1 MNKLGWFFGDQKEDL
16 KKLSN
21 GHNTQQKLALRS
33 DIVLL
38 AAEGH
43 LPASISKKLQI
54 CGATASR
61 WINRWMAGRDSGL
74 PVSAILD
81 DAPRSGAPGTFTPE
95 PICQLFAMACE
106 KPSNYGR
113 PISHW
118 TPRELADELKKQ
130 GFVDSISPRHVGRLL
145 NEADIKPHLMRYYL
159 DTKKDERF
167 DEKVANIC
175 EIYEK
180 APSITEEGGR
190 VISLDEMCGIQAL
203 ERTAPD
209 KPVEPGR
216 VERHEFNYKRHG
228 TLTMIANFDVG
239 TGEVVH
245 PSLGPSR
252 TESDFV
258 DHLNKLISKSPS
270 VTKWHFVLDNLNIHQ
285 SESLVVFVASQIG
298 VDINSLG
305 EKGKS
310 GILKSQKSRQDFLTS
325 PDHDIVFHYTPK
337 HASWMNQVEIWFS
350 ILVRK
355 LLKRESFSST
365 ENLRIKILDF
375 IKYFNRTMA
384 KPFRWTYKGRVLSA

>member
-1 MNKLGWFFGDQKEDL
+1 
-16 KKLSN
+16 
-21 GHNTQQKLALRS
+21 
-33 DIVLL
+33 
-38 AAEGH
+38 
-43 LPASISKKLQI
+43 
-54 CGATASR
+54 
-61 WINRWMAGRDSGL
+61 MAGRDSGL
-74 PVSAILD
+74 PVSEILD

-145 NEADIKPHLMRYYL
+145 NEADIKPHQMRYYL
-159 DTKKDERF
+159 DTKKDESF
-167 DEKVANIC
+167 DEKVADIC
-175 EIYEK
+175 EVYEK
-180 APSITEEGGR
+180 APSITAEGGR

-209 KPVEPGR
+209 KPVESGR
-216 VERHEFNYKRHG
+216 VARHEFNYERHG
-228 TLTMIANFDVG
+228 TLTLIANFDVG
-239 TGEVVH
+239 TGEVIH
-245 PSLGPSR
+245 PSLGPTR

-258 DHLNKLISKSPS
+258 DHLDKLISKSPS

-285 SESLVVFVASQIG
+285 SESLVVFVANQIG

-365 ENLRIKILDF
+365 ENLGTKILDF

-384 KPFRWTYKGRVLSA
+384 KPFKWTYKGRVLSA

>member
-1 MNKLGWFFGDQKEDL
+1 MK
-16 KKLSN
+16 
-21 GHNTQQKLALRS
+21 
-33 DIVLL
+33 
-38 AAEGH
+38 
-43 LPASISKKLQI
+43 
-54 CGATASR
+54 
-61 WINRWMAGRDSGL
+61 
-74 PVSAILD
+74 
-81 DAPRSGAPGTFTPE
+81 
-95 PICQLFAMACE
+95 
-106 KPSNYGR
+106 
-113 PISHW
+113 
-118 TPRELADELKKQ
+118 
-130 GFVDSISPRHVGRLL
+130 
-145 NEADIKPHLMRYYL
+145 
-159 DTKKDERF
+159 
-167 DEKVANIC
+167 
-175 EIYEK
+175 
-180 APSITEEGGR
+180 
-190 VISLDEMCGIQAL
+190 CGIQAL

-209 KPVEPGR
+209 KPGEPGR

-258 DHLNKLISKSPS
+258 DHLNNLISKSPS
-270 VTKWHFVLDNLNIHQ
+270 VAKWHFVLDNLNIHQ

-298 VDINSLG
+298 VDTNSLG

-365 ENLRIKILDF
+365 ENLGIKILDF